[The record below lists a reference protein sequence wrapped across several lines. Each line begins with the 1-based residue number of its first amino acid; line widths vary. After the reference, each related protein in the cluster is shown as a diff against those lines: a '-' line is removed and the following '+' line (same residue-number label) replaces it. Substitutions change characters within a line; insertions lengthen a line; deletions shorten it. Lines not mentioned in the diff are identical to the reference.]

1 MGLFG
6 NCSSLVCALDF
17 SLLFF
22 NRCALDL
29 RSLYFLESGW
39 YYIVFH
45 TISMGRIYIYIY
57 MLDWNCDICHVN
69 CHVTV
74 HILVIS
80 VVTVTSIYK
89 KLVINI
95 IIPLIADNDSNY
107 FN

>member
-45 TISMGRIYIYIY
+45 IYIYIY
-57 MLDWNCDICHVN
+57 IYIYIC
-69 CHVTV
+69 
-74 HILVIS
+74 
-80 VVTVTSIYK
+80 
-89 KLVINI
+89 
-95 IIPLIADNDSNY
+95 
-107 FN
+107 

>member
-1 MGLFG
+1 
-6 NCSSLVCALDF
+6 
-17 SLLFF
+17 
-22 NRCALDL
+22 
-29 RSLYFLESGW
+29 
-39 YYIVFH
+39 
-45 TISMGRIYIYIY
+45 